1 MIDASLAAD
10 TYLGLRKSLLRR
22 ISKLIMGIYNKIR
35 DKKLKYD
42 INKEAANISAL
53 SPGIIDKYEYLTYLI
68 FTLYIKLSCS
78 FLGKAL
84 EKQRNKQ
91 LDDLKP
97 LNLSNK
103 RYELKTESVS
113 SRKHSNDLI
122 IDKPK
127 EIKQLQNRIKLKDLE
142 YAAKK
147 ALPFK

>member
-1 MIDASLAAD
+1 
-10 TYLGLRKSLLRR
+10 
-22 ISKLIMGIYNKIR
+22 MGIYNKIR

-103 RYELKTESVS
+103 RYELKTER
-113 SRKHSNDLI
+113 SRICS
-122 IDKPK
+122 
-127 EIKQLQNRIKLKDLE
+127 
-142 YAAKK
+142 KK
-147 ALPFK
+147 SITI